1 MQYARVVLQQQCLM
15 EPHMTQGWKTKTQLD
30 LWTNGSYTTTQP
42 RRSRRLLLRHRAV
55 AFIDWCWWRE
65 ENQKKFQKCHFGWML
80 DAGGGLVA
88 TAPPWTWILPLVNIF
103 KNKTEQDTSSDCWRV
118 KHSFFCEGTE
128 QFVYKHLSLTHFY
141 HLSLT
146 HFCSPLQV
154 CNLYNRIWLLVTVL
168 SYQSHLLSNYSIRHR
183 GNTRITH
190 WDFTQWGIT
199 LGKLSFFPE

>member
-1 MQYARVVLQQQCLM
+1 MLM
-15 EPHMTQGWKTKTQLD
+15 KGRKSEGVSKVS
-30 LWTNGSYTTTQP
+30 LWMDVG
-42 RRSRRLLLRHRAV
+42 
-55 AFIDWCWWRE
+55 CWW
-65 ENQKKFQKCHFGWML
+65 
-80 DAGGGLVA
+80 GLSGHSS
-88 TAPPWTWILPLVNIF
+88 PWTWILPLVNIF

-128 QFVYKHLSLTHFY
+128 QFVYK